1 MALGIILGYFVP
13 SFASALQRGSFVEV
27 SIPIAVGLLVM
38 MYPILCKVQYETLP
52 QVLKLRSL
60 WIHFAFSVLI
70 NWIVAPLL
78 MVRSISLLSFQALRN
93 SLLKD

>member
-13 SFASALQRGSFVEV
+13 SASKSLQKGNFVEV
-27 SIPIAVGLLVM
+27 SVPIAVGLLVM
-38 MYPILCKVQYETLP
+38 MYPILCKVQYETLH

-70 NWIVAPLL
+70 NWIIAPLL
-78 MVRSISLLSFQALRN
+78 MVSSPDSRLEVSR
-93 SLLKD
+93 D